1 MPELL
6 LAPRVFAVAIPTP
19 ARLKSGQAEDFSL
32 KPTDGNA
39 LQGWL
44 QFINRQ
50 CRVELHQNLAK
61 CIAGLLPGGCNAI
74 HPADAILLLFKVQI
88 VSGDAGRLAPAPLR
102 NACVATDHTRVFACS
117 FPGIPLLP
125 ARRCPCDSV
134 TSSITALRGT
144 DVAMFLV
151 VNFARRS
158 SKFCCT
164 AARRFA
170 CERSY

>member
-74 HPADAILLLFKVQI
+74 HPTDAILLLFKVQI

-102 NACVATDHTRVFACS
+102 NACVCNGSYTGICVL
-117 FPGIPLLP
+117 FPGHSSASCAKMSLRFRHLLDHGTSWHRCCDVS
-125 ARRCPCDSV
+125 RR
-134 TSSITALRGT
+134 
-144 DVAMFLV
+144 
-151 VNFARRS
+151 
-158 SKFCCT
+158 
-164 AARRFA
+164 
-170 CERSY
+170 